1 MSMKVA
7 KTGQVQWLTDLLGGG
22 SLENFSLRLFSSS
35 HTPAVT
41 DVLSTYT
48 AIEAS
53 FTGYA
58 AKTLTRSISGS
69 TWSTPTAS
77 GTTIDPT
84 NDNAKSTY
92 DSGTPQSWSAT
103 SAETIYGYFWSGV
116 TSGVLLVAE
125 AFASSISLVN
135 PSTLTLPPALE
146 LGSN

>member
-1 MSMKVA
+1 M
-7 KTGQVQWLTDLLGGG
+7 
-22 SLENFSLRLFSSS
+22 
-35 HTPAVT
+35 T

-53 FTGYA
+53 FTGYS
-58 AKTLTRSISGS
+58 AKTLTRSVSGS
-69 TWSTPTAS
+69 TWATPTAS

-84 NDNAKSTY
+84 NDNAKSVY
-92 DSGTPQSWSAT
+92 NSGTPQSWSAT
-103 SAETIYGYFWSGV
+103 SSQTIYGYFWSGV

-125 AFASSISLVN
+125 LFASSISLVN